1 MTQKRKEPAP
11 IANFVERG
19 DSNEESDDVNED
31 INAYDA
37 LIDAGLQD
45 ALDDTFQID
54 LESHF

>member
-1 MTQKRKEPAP
+1 MTQKRKEPAL

-31 INAYDA
+31 TNAYDA